1 MLNTEIPY
9 STHMK
14 SSSSSHRS
22 QAFTLIELLIVIS
35 IIAILASISV
45 PVTKN
50 VMNKARSASAQN
62 DCLQIQNAIK
72 AYYNEYYHYPV
83 SGNSEGPY
91 ETDGALMDVIMAN
104 NTPEAENL
112 NRRKLPFFEA
122 SKLAKTEN
130 LPGYH
135 ADSGRLNDPWGQ
147 KYEIYMDAD
156 DDEELTIPA
165 IYGDKFGRSG
175 RIKKTIFVHSSGPD
189 KKMDGPKNE
198 VGDNVT
204 SWD

>member
-1 MLNTEIPY
+1 
-9 STHMK
+9 MK
-14 SSSSSHRS
+14 SSPSSNSRRLR
-22 QAFTLIELLIVIS
+22 AFTLIELLIVIS

-72 AYYNEYYHYPV
+72 GYYNEYYHYPV

-91 ETDGALMDVIMAN
+91 ATDGSIMDVLMSN
-104 NTPEAENL
+104 NTPEAESL
-112 NRRKLPFFEA
+112 NRRKLPFFEP
-122 SKLAKTEN
+122 SKLAKTEK

-135 ADSGRLNDPWGQ
+135 ADSGRLNDPWGE

-165 IYGDKFGRSG
+165 LYGKKFGRSG
-175 RIKKTIFVHSSGPD
+175 RIKKTIFIHSSGGD
-189 KKMDGPKNE
+189 KKMDESK
-198 VGDNVT
+198 DNVT